1 MLKSLHH
8 VSMGMMR
15 QSLNEI
21 HRVTKIQGMKYLS
34 EHLFQGDLNKMVRIF
49 HDDEEVRQSAFESI
63 GAAVSSGL
71 FSLE

>member
-1 MLKSLHH
+1 M
-8 VSMGMMR
+8 
-15 QSLNEI
+15 
-21 HRVTKIQGMKYLS
+21 TKIQGMKYLS